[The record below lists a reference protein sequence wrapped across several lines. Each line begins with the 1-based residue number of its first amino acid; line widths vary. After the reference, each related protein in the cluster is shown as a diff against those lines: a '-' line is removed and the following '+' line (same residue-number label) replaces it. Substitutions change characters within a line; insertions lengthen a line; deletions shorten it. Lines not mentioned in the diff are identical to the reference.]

1 MNNTFRIKEYLR
13 YVLQAK
19 GVSNMHSPFVYDF
32 MLHVLYDKRHFY
44 AYDEIERLRSI
55 LLSSDEEMEVTDFG
69 AGGKSGRIIKRPI
82 GSILKTSSKPPH
94 QAQLLFRIAEHYQC
108 RNIIELGTSL
118 GISTMYLAASGK
130 KSKVITLEG
139 APQLAAR
146 AQNNFNS
153 LGMKNIEMLTG
164 EFSLTLPLALQK
176 SGNADLIFFDG
187 NHRKEPT
194 LSYFQQSLHAMHEDS
209 VFIFDDIH
217 WSVEMKKAW
226 KIIQANE
233 QVTLSID
240 LFHLGIVFF
249 RKQLSKQNF
258 TLRF

>member
-1 MNNTFRIKEYLR
+1 
-13 YVLQAK
+13 
-19 GVSNMHSPFVYDF
+19 MHSPFVYDF